1 METGAGPE
9 PTTTIPDEDN
19 PVASVDQP
27 AAPTE
32 GRAKAR
38 RGRMRP
44 VMGWIIT
51 IVVALLISTGTRAY
65 AVQSYF
71 IPTPSMTPT
80 LMPGDRI
87 LVNKLSSTI
96 HVGDIVVFKNPPLD
110 RGGPPTLV
118 KRVIGLPGQRI
129 SSEGATVLIN
139 GKPLPEPWLP
149 NLVGQC
155 AEASEH
161 IPPQTIPAG
170 HYFMMGDC
178 RGDSDDSRY
187 WGTVPVS
194 YIVGKVDVIMWRH
207 GHPWLHWF

>member
-1 METGAGPE
+1 METEAGSD
-9 PTTTIPDEDN
+9 PTTTISGQEH
-19 PVASVDQP
+19 PVTSVDQP
-27 AAPTE
+27 EASAE
-32 GRAKAR
+32 DQAKGK

-44 VMGWIIT
+44 VVGWILT

-87 LVNKLSSTI
+87 LVDKLSSTI
-96 HVGDIVVFKNPPLD
+96 HVGDIVVFKNPPAD
-110 RGGPPTLV
+110 IDGPPTLV

-129 SSEGATVLIN
+129 SSVGATVLIN

-149 NLVGQC
+149 KLVGQC

-161 IPPQTIPAG
+161 IPAQTIAAG

-187 WGTVPVS
+187 WGTVPAS